1 MREGGA
7 AALSQSHGARPARQF
22 LKPRLRGGP
31 GRRAQA
37 LQGRQGVSAQRLG
50 SRPKTH
56 TRGGEEGG
64 AEPTPRPG
72 ARLASSRPGARSG
85 KRGAAR
91 AEGGVFPG
99 RDCRENTGDPYS
111 WSGESTE
118 EGSRGNGPAAGWSGA
133 GEPERGREAADGA
146 GKREG
151 RRTQRGRSRDVQ
163 ARRGEAGRKERGAR
177 GWSARRAPHSPGG
190 RGGWR
195 WSRSCGPSHP
205 SLEFERRELG
215 MCGMRAGMRCAQL
228 REGAGGSGGP
238 ATSPSG
244 RRLGRGRG
252 RGPRRGAGRSA
263 AGGGGSRAGEG
274 RGRRAGG
281 RASRTSSFDLSFWIR
296 PEPLPR
302 TQTFPLIPRPDSSS
316 STSPRFLALRAEST
330 TLFPRG

>member
-85 KRGAAR
+85 AARRGAAR

-111 WSGESTE
+111 WSGESTAGGRE
-118 EGSRGNGPAAGWSGA
+118 PGKRPGCGVERRWGAGEGSGSRGRSG
-133 GEPERGREAADGA
+133 EERGTEDPVRPEPGRPGA
-146 GKREG
+146 K
-151 RRTQRGRSRDVQ
+151 
-163 ARRGEAGRKERGAR
+163 
-177 GWSARRAPHSPGG
+177 G
-190 RGGWR
+190 RGGKKGA
-195 WSRSCGPSHP
+195 RSTR
-205 SLEFERRELG
+205 LE
-215 MCGMRAGMRCAQL
+215 RAA
-228 REGAGGSGGP
+228 GP
-238 ATSPSG
+238 ALTWRT
-244 RRLGRGRG
+244 RRL
-252 RGPRRGAGRSA
+252 AL
-263 AGGGGSRAGEG
+263 E
-274 RGRRAGG
+274 
-281 RASRTSSFDLSFWIR
+281 
-296 PEPLPR
+296 PE
-302 TQTFPLIPRPDSSS
+302 
-316 STSPRFLALRAEST
+316 LRA
-330 TLFPRG
+330 LPPQPGV